1 MIVEILLL
9 LAALVPA
16 FLLAVTNPAFFR
28 ELWLDLRLGRIF
40 HYFVLFLFGFVL
52 YNDTFLRLENV
63 SPHTWIKFPLYFI
76 SLAYAAVFAIAT
88 NNKEDLEIDKITNT
102 NRPLVRNAVNP
113 RLYLRIA
120 FLSLIISLVVAAC
133 ADLVFLA
140 AIVGISAVYYIY
152 SCKPFKI
159 KRFVFLAKLL
169 IGINSLI
176 SALCGFLIGG
186 GKLVDFPLFW
196 TIFILVP
203 VSLMA
208 NFIDL
213 KDTAGDRLAGI
224 KTLPVIWGEP
234 TAKLLIALFTASAYA
249 FVCFYFH
256 SLLIGLLLLLTVSV
270 HIYLIFRKP
279 YQEKPLFL
287 LHNSLFLGL
296 ILLLLIRPYIHY

>member
-1 MIVEILLL
+1 MAVELLL
-9 LAALVPA
+9 LVISIVPA
-16 FLLAVTNPAFFR
+16 GLLTVTNPDFFR

-40 HYFVLFLFGFVL
+40 HYFMLFVFGFVL
-52 YNDTFLRLENV
+52 QNGTFSLLEEV
-63 SPHTWIKFPLYFI
+63 QATVWIKFPLYFI
-76 SLAYAAVFAIAT
+76 VLAYAAVFAIAT
-88 NNKEDLEIDKITNT
+88 NNKEDLEIDKITNV

-113 RLYLRIA
+113 RKYLMVASISLLFSLVIA
-120 FLSLIISLVVAAC
+120 MLTDPVFFAAVFGISLI
-133 ADLVFLA
+133 
-140 AIVGISAVYYIY
+140 YYIY

-159 KRFVFLAKLL
+159 KRFVFIAKLL
-169 IGINSLI
+169 IGVNSLI
-176 SALCGFLIGG
+176 SAVCGFLLGG
-186 GKLVDFPLFW
+186 GKWVDFPLFW
-196 TIFILVP
+196 LIFILVP

-213 KDTAGDRLAGI
+213 KDTAGDRQAGI

-234 TAKLLIALFTASAYA
+234 AAKLLIALFTFSAYA
-249 FVCFYFH
+249 YVYFYFQ

-296 ILLLLIRPYIHY
+296 VLLLLMKPYIPC

>member
-1 MIVEILLL
+1 MLYQIILLIVSIIPAVL
-9 LAALVPA
+9 LAA
-16 FLLAVTNPAFFR
+16 TNPSFFR

-40 HYFVLFLFGFVL
+40 HYFMLFGFGFVI
-52 YNDTFLRLENV
+52 YNSTFSLLENV
-63 SPHTWIKFPLYFI
+63 SPVTWIKFPLYFI
-76 SLAYAAVFAIAT
+76 ALTYAAVFAIAT

-113 RLYLRIA
+113 QYYIRIA

-133 ADLVFLA
+133 ADLIFLA
-140 AIVGISAVYYIY
+140 AIIGISAVYYIY

-176 SALCGFLIGG
+176 SALCGFLISG
-186 GKLVDFPLFW
+186 GKLAEFPVFW
-196 TIFILVP
+196 TVFILVP

-234 TAKLLIALFTASAYA
+234 TAKLLIALFTASAY
-249 FVCFYFH
+249 VYVYFYFH
-256 SLLIGLLLLLTVSV
+256 SVLIGLLLLLTVSV

>member
-1 MIVEILLL
+1 MFYQVILLL
-9 LAALVPA
+9 VSLVPA
-16 FLLAVTNPAFFR
+16 GILAVVNPSVFR

-40 HYFVLFLFGFVL
+40 HYFVLSLFGFVVHHSSIAA
-52 YNDTFLRLENV
+52 LEEV
-63 SPHTWIKFPLYFI
+63 SSSTWIKLPLYFVA
-76 SLAYAAVFAIAT
+76 LTYAAVFAIAT
-88 NNKEDLEIDKITNT
+88 NNKEDLEIDKITNI
-102 NRPLVRNAVNP
+102 NRPLVKGTVNTQ
-113 RLYLRIA
+113 LYLRIA
-120 FLSLIISLVVAAC
+120 FLSLLISLVVAVC
-133 ADLVFLA
+133 ADVILFL

-159 KRFVFLAKLL
+159 KRFVFLAKFL

-176 SALCGFLIGG
+176 SALCGFLISG
-186 GKLVDFPLFW
+186 GKFTEFPVFW
-196 TIFILVP
+196 TVFILVP

-213 KDTAGDRLAGI
+213 KDTAGDRIAGI
-224 KTLPVIWGEP
+224 RTLPVIWGEP
-234 TAKLLIALFTASAYA
+234 TAKILIALFTASAYVYV
-249 FVCFYFH
+249 VCYFQ

-296 ILLLLIRPYIHY
+296 ILLLLIRPYIYY